1 LSTVAITTAIDDSL
15 FPPVEGRFAER
26 TVLVT
31 GAAGAG
37 MGAAAARAFAA
48 EGARVYVVDRDPD
61 AVAAS
66 VKRIVAAGGAAAG
79 AAADV
84 RSRREVEAAL
94 EACERTLGPLDVLI
108 NHAGIGPSQHTLELD
123 EAAWREVVEIN
134 LGGVFRVAQSSARR
148 MIARGAGVIV
158 NMSSSGGIA
167 TEPGHAHYA
176 ASKAGILALT
186 RAMAYDLGGRG
197 VRVHAVCPGDV
208 ASYAWDNVELARLY
222 RSRIA
227 AGRSA
232 AIREIVAVYLHLAS
246 DDARHLNGTAF
257 VVDGGMLAWE

>member
-1 LSTVAITTAIDDSL
+1 LSTVATPSSIDDTL
-15 FPPVEGRFAER
+15 FAPVPGRFAGR

-48 EGARVYVVDRDPD
+48 EGARVCVVDRDAG
-61 AVAAS
+61 AVEA
-66 VKRIVAAGGAAAG
+66 VVERIRSAGGTAAG

-84 RSRREVEAAL
+84 RSRDDVETAL
-94 EACERTLGPLDVLI
+94 ERCEAELGPLDVLV
-108 NHAGIGPSQHTLELD
+108 NHAGIGPSRHTLELD
-123 EAAWREVVEIN
+123 EPHWREVVEIN
-134 LGGVFRVAQSSARR
+134 LGGVYRVAHAAARR
-148 MIARGAGVIV
+148 MAPRGDGVIV
-158 NMSSSGGIA
+158 NMSSSGGVA

-186 RAMAYDLGGRG
+186 RAMAHDLGPRG
-197 VRVHAVCPGDV
+197 LRVHAICPGDV
-208 ASYAWDNVELARLY
+208 ASYAWDNVELSRIY
-222 RSRIA
+222 RARIA

-232 AIREIVAVYLHLAS
+232 AIREVVAVYLFLAS
-246 DDARHLNGTAF
+246 DDARQLNGTAF